1 MLDLKALREN
11 PDHFK
16 TALAKKKVDSA
27 LLDQII
33 ELDEKRRHLLTEMEN
48 QQAEQNKLSKE
59 IQSADASARAALVE
73 KSKQLKEAIKN
84 IEPQLE
90 DLQKQQSDIAS
101 GLPNLPD
108 ASVPEGKDEHENKE
122 IMRWG
127 EPAKIENPQ
136 DHVELGTK
144 LGILDLDRATK
155 ITGTRFSVMKGL
167 GAKLERA
174 LAAFMLEKQTEHGYD
189 EVIPPYLVNAES
201 LFGTGQLP
209 KFEED
214 LFKIPH
220 GETSLYLIP
229 TAEVPVTNL
238 YRDEILEEDSL
249 PIRHCAL
256 TPCFRSEAGSYGK
269 DTKGIIRQHQ
279 FHKVELVSFVK
290 PAEGEAEL
298 ERLTSHA
305 EAILQALELP
315 YRKVLLCGG
324 DMGFGS
330 AKTYDLEVWVPSQN
344 TYREISSCSWFTDF
358 QARRAAIRYK
368 GTSTEGKTQFVHTL
382 NGSGLAVGRTW
393 VAVVENYQQ
402 PDGSI
407 TIPRALRPYMGGLE
421 KIALK

>member
-33 ELDEKRRHLLTEMEN
+33 KLDEQRRHLLTEMEN

-59 IQSADASARAALVE
+59 IQSATAAARPALVE

-90 DLQKQQSDIAS
+90 DLQKQQSEIAS

-108 ASVPEGKDEHENKE
+108 SSVPEGKDEHDNKE
-122 IMRWG
+122 IMSWG
-127 EPAKIENPQ
+127 KPAKIDNPQ
-136 DHVELGTK
+136 DHVEIATK

-155 ITGTRFSVMKGL
+155 IAGARFSVMKGL

-189 EVIPPYLVNAES
+189 EVIPPYLVNADS

-238 YRDEILEEDSL
+238 YRDEIIEEAHL

-290 PAEGEAEL
+290 PNEAEAEL

-330 AKTYDLEVWVPSQN
+330 AKTYDLEVWIPSQN

-368 GTSTEGKTQFVHTL
+368 GASTDGKTQFVHTL

-393 VAVVENYQQ
+393 VAVIENNQQ
-402 PDGSI
+402 PDGSVI
-407 TIPRALRPYMGGLE
+407 IPRALRPYLGGLE
-421 KIALK
+421 KISA